1 MLRVP
6 LLLLVVTATL
16 LADGRTLFR
25 SPTVNKTHIVFAYA
39 DDLWIVPRAGG
50 EASRLSNGPGME
62 TDPIF
67 SPDGSQVAFTAEYD
81 GSVDVFVVPSSGG
94 VPKRLTFHPGVDRAS
109 GWTPDGKEVLF
120 TNSGSTYS
128 NMPRLYTVGLN
139 GGLPKEVPLPIAAD
153 GALSPDAK
161 SIAYLPWARADQ
173 SWKRYRGGRATAI
186 WLASLADSSVV
197 KVPRTDSNDHTP
209 MWVGNTIYFLSDRS
223 GPYTLFAYDVPSK
236 KLTQLLEAKGLD
248 IKDANASS
256 DAIAYEQFG
265 EIFLY
270 DLKAKKANKVNI
282 NLNADLL
289 SVRPRMEKVSQY
301 LRNASLSPTGV
312 RVAVEARGEIFT
324 IPAEKGDIRNLTNS
338 QGVADR
344 DPAWSPDGKWIAYF
358 SDESGEYQL
367 HLRDQTGRGEVTKI
381 ALEAKPTFYYDL
393 NWSPDAKNLAYVD
406 KKGQLWYVD
415 IAKKQPVLVDKA
427 NYEGAR
433 TEVQPRW
440 APDSRWI
447 AFNKQL
453 KSGYSAVMIYSLAE
467 AKSTQ
472 LTDGLSDARD
482 AAWDKN
488 GKYLYFT
495 ASTDSGPG
503 LLGLDMA
510 SNNRPI
516 TRSIYL
522 TVLQRSEPSP
532 LAPESDEEK
541 AVEAKAVEEK
551 KPDAKPEAKPD
562 AKPEAKKLE
571 VKIDFEQI
579 DQRMLPLPIPAR
591 NYERLTAGKTGTLFF
606 LEFPVVQAAA
616 TGPGSTTLHK
626 FELNKRKSDVFM
638 AGANGFDLSAN
649 GEKILIAAGQ
659 GRWMLAGTA
668 APPRPGEGALKT
680 DQLETLIDPVA
691 EWKQMYKEVWRLER
705 DFFYD
710 PGYHGLD
717 IQSASERYELYLRN
731 VGSRNDLNYLFSE
744 MLGELSIGH
753 LFVRGGDQLNEPK
766 TVNGGLL
773 GADYKLEN
781 GRYRFAKVLEGDNW
795 SPQTRAPLT
804 QPGVNV
810 KAGEYLLAVN
820 GREVKDSDN
829 IFEVLEGK
837 GGKSVLLKVGP
848 NANGEGSREVTV
860 VPMPNEGALRTLTWV
875 EENRK
880 KVDQASGGKLAY
892 MHLPDTAFGGYR
904 NFNRYYFAQADR
916 QGAVLDERFNSGG
929 QAADY
934 IIDHLRRPIWN
945 YWAARDGDTYTT
957 PGMLIRGPK
966 VMLANEYSGS
976 GGDLLPWLFKRA
988 KLGPVIGKRT
998 WGGLVGIGGY
1008 PPLVDGG
1015 SVTAPHFAFFSPE
1028 GKWEVENHGTD
1039 VDIEVDLDPK
1049 AWREGR
1055 DSQLDKAIE
1064 VALAELKKN
1073 PIVQPQR
1080 PAYPN
1085 YQKK

>member
-1 MLRVP
+1 MLK
-6 LLLLVVTATL
+6 LSLFFLVASATL
-16 LADGRTLFR
+16 SAQGRTLFR
-25 SPTVNKTHIVFAYA
+25 SPTMNKTHIVFAYA
-39 DDLWIVPRAGG
+39 DDLWIVARAGG
-50 EASRLSNGPGME
+50 DAARLTSGTGVEAAPV
-62 TDPIF
+62 F
-67 SPDGSQVAFTAEYD
+67 SPDGSMVAFSGEYD
-81 GSVDVFVVPSSGG
+81 GNADVFVVPATGG
-94 VPKRLTFHPGVDRAS
+94 VPKRLTYHPGPDMAA
-109 GWTPDGKEVLF
+109 GWSADGKSVLF

-128 NMPRLYTVGLN
+128 NMPRMFTVDLN
-139 GGLPKEVPLPIAAD
+139 GGLPKEVPLPLAAD
-153 GALSPDAK
+153 GTYSPDGK
-161 SIAYLPWARADQ
+161 SFAYLPWARADQ
-173 SWKRYRGGRATAI
+173 SWKRYRGGRAAAI
-186 WLASLADSSVV
+186 WVANLSDSSVI
-197 KVPRTDSNDHTP
+197 KIPRTDSNDHTP

-236 KLTQLLEAKGLD
+236 KVTQLLEAKGLD
-248 IKDANASS
+248 IKDANVGP
-256 DAIAYEQFG
+256 DALVYEQFG
-265 EIFLY
+265 EISIF
-270 DLKAKKANKVNI
+270 DLKSKKASKVNI
-282 NLNADLL
+282 NLNGDLV
-289 SVRPRMEKVSQY
+289 SVRPRMEKLAQY
-301 LRNASLSPTGV
+301 VRNASISPSGV

-344 DPAWSPDGKWIAYF
+344 EPSWSPDGKWIAYF

-381 ALEAKPTFYYDL
+381 TLEAKPTFYYDL
-393 NWSPDAKNLAYVD
+393 NWSPDSKNLAYID
-406 KKGQLWYVD
+406 KRGQLWYVD
-415 IAKKQPVLVDKA
+415 ISKKQPVLVDKS
-427 NYEGAR
+427 NYDGAR
-433 TEVQPRW
+433 NEVQPRW

-447 AFNKQL
+447 GYNKQL
-453 KSGYSAVMIYSLAE
+453 KSGYSSVMVYSLAE
-467 AKSTQ
+467 AKATQ
-472 LTDGLSDARD
+472 VTDGLSDARD
-482 AAWDKN
+482 VAWDKN
-488 GKYLYFT
+488 GKYLYFS

-516 TRSIYL
+516 TRTIYV
-522 TVLQRSEPSP
+522 TVLQKSEASP

-541 AVEAKAVEEK
+541 VVEEKKAEEKKPEEK
-551 KPDAKPEAKPD
+551 KPDEKKPD
-562 AKPEAKKLE
+562 AKKLE
-571 VKIDFEQI
+571 VKIDFDQI
-579 DQRMLPLPIPAR
+579 AQRMLPLPVPAR
-591 NYERLTAGKTGTLFF
+591 NYERLIAGKTGVLFF
-606 LEFPVVQAAA
+606 LEFPVVQAAFN
-616 TGPGSTTLHK
+616 GPGSVVLHK
-626 FELNKRKSDVFM
+626 FDLSKRKADVFM
-638 AGANGFDLSAN
+638 PGATAFDVSAN
-649 GEKILIAAGQ
+649 GEKILIGTGQ

-668 APPRPGEGALKT
+668 APPKPGEGALKT
-680 DQLETLIDPVA
+680 DQLEAMIDPVA
-691 EWKQMYKEVWRLER
+691 EWKQMFKETWRLER

-717 IQSASERYELYLRN
+717 LQAASERYELYLRN
-731 VGSRNDLNYLFSE
+731 VGSRNDLNYLFRE
-744 MLGELSIGH
+744 MLGELSVGH
-753 LFVRGGDQLNEPK
+753 LFVNGGDQLNEAKP
-766 TVNGGLL
+766 VSGGLL

-820 GREVKDSDN
+820 GRELKDSDN
-829 IFEVLEGK
+829 IYQALEGK

-848 NANGEGSREVTV
+848 NPNGEGSREVTV

-875 EENRK
+875 EENRL

-945 YWAARDGDTYTT
+945 YWSSRDGETYTT

-1015 SVTAPHFAFFSPE
+1015 SVTAPHFAFFTPE
-1028 GKWEVENHGTD
+1028 GKWDVENHGTD
-1039 VDIEVDLDPK
+1039 VDIEVELDPK

-1055 DSQLDKAIE
+1055 DTQLEKAIE

-1073 PIVQPQR
+1073 PVVLPQR

-1085 YQKK
+1085 YQKN